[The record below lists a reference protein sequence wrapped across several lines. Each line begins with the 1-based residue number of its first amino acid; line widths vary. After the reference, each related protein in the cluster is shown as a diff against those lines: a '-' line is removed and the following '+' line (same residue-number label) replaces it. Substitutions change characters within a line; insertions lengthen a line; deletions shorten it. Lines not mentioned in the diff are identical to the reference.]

1 MSSNAVTQINRLT
14 KEIAALKLADSKYAG
29 KEPTIQSRINR
40 ANETVQRTANRS
52 TIQSKQRE
60 IEQGLKELARLQ
72 GKRANLS
79 KKIADKS
86 EQLSHYES
94 QRTREQERDRKKAAD
109 EQKRLTRERERHER
123 QVTSEI
129 RRRKPLLI
137 ETQIPGGVQSKD
149 FFISHASEDKE
160 SFVRQLAT
168 ALQEGGASVWY
179 DEFTLKVG
187 DSLRREIDRGLANS
201 RFGVVVLST
210 SFFTKEWPQRELD
223 GLFAL
228 DSQGG
233 NRILPIWHEIT
244 KDVVLRHSPMLADRV
259 ALNTSL
265 KTVDEIARELI
276 HLVRTP

>member
-1 MSSNAVTQINRLT
+1 MLSNAVTQINRLT
-14 KEIAALKLADSKYAG
+14 KEIADLKLAESKEAG

-40 ANETVQRTANRS
+40 ANEAIQRTANRS
-52 TIQSKQRE
+52 TIRSKQRE
-60 IEQGLKELARLQ
+60 IEQGLKELARVQ

-86 EQLSHYES
+86 KQLSRYES

-109 EQKRLTRERERHER
+109 EQKRLIRERERHER

-149 FFISHASEDKE
+149 FFICHASEDKE

-168 ALQEGGASVWY
+168 ALQEAGASVWY

-201 RFGVVVLST
+201 RFGVVVIST

-244 KDVVLRHSPMLADRV
+244 EDMVLDHSPMLADRV

-265 KTVDEIARELI
+265 KTVDEIASELI
-276 HLVRTP
+276 HLARTP